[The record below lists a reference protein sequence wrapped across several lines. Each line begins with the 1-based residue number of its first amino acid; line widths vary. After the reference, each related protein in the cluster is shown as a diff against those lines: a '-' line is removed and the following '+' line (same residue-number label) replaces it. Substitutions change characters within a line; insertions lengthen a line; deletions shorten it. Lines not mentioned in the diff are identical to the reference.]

1 MKDFTLYV
9 ESLKQIVPW
18 FFALDHQNYSR
29 WIPVHIRDMESLPPP
44 IFEEFKENG
53 HWVVSK
59 TMNRFSAMP
68 IDQCHEQ
75 NNEVVKGSG
84 GAVGLTENP
93 SAFQKWMLAGPEQAR
108 LFLGK
113 ITAKGQEDRQTDK
126 LDNSNSFRRP
136 FVKCS

>member
-1 MKDFTLYV
+1 MSALALARLQNDAFQASHREQSDEERESWRQEMIKKSPTFHFWDTILQLELLGLIFVRAHRVKDFTLYV

-18 FFALDHQNYSR
+18 FFAPDHQNYSR
-29 WIPVHIRDMESLPPP
+29 WIPVHTRDMESLPQP

-75 NNEVVKGSG
+75 K
-84 GAVGLTENP
+84 
-93 SAFQKWMLAGPEQAR
+93 Q
-108 LFLGK
+108 
-113 ITAKGQEDRQTDK
+113 
-126 LDNSNSFRRP
+126 
-136 FVKCS
+136 